1 MSNNTIL
8 RKYLDI
14 LSEVDAAPADPAP
27 VSSPDAGTTDK
38 QDNQSAKSSVQSL
51 AQKVV
56 TSVTEFQKG
65 IMSIASNFPPNAP
78 ERKVKATGAI
88 DPVTLVTLYAHFNQA
103 GQAGKQ
109 VASDVSSPSDQDKI
123 SENIGVVP
131 NPSGATSVDQA
142 KELGASMP
150 VPATAPAIT
159 QEELEHKAELHDGYA
174 KGLRGDS
181 HHSCDHEPGSK
192 KHLHWT
198 HGYAKGSKEFAECMA
213 ANGVYTV

>member
-14 LSEVDAAPADPAP
+14 LSEVDATPADPAP
-27 VSSPDAGTTDK
+27 ISSPDAGTTDK
-38 QDNQSAKSSVQSL
+38 QADQSSKGSVQSL

-56 TSVTEFQKG
+56 SAVTDFQKG
-65 IMSIASNFPPNAP
+65 IMAIASNFPPNAP
-78 ERKVKATGAI
+78 ERKVKVTGAI
-88 DPVTLVTLYAHFNQA
+88 DPVTLVTLYAHYNQA

-109 VASDVSSPSDQDKI
+109 VANDIASPSDQDKI

-142 KELGASMP
+142 KALGASMP
-150 VPATAPAIT
+150 VPASTPAMT
-159 QEELEHKAELHDGYA
+159 QEELMHKAELHDGYA

-181 HHSCDHEPGSK
+181 HHTCEHEPGSK
-192 KHLHWT
+192 AHLHWH
-198 HGYAKGSKEFAECMA
+198 HGYSKGSREFAECMA
-213 ANGVYTV
+213 SNGIYTG